1 MPTYQ
6 LLFGSHDWA
15 ESDDRP
21 KPYPVSMP
29 PRTEKLSVRLPRAL
43 KARLEEA
50 AERDGLTPEAW
61 AERVLSSNV
70 GPNGATAG

>member
-6 LLFGSHDWA
+6 LLFGSHDWP
-15 ESDDRP
+15 ENDDRP
-21 KPYPVSMP
+21 RPYPVSMP

-61 AERVLSSNV
+61 VERVVASNV
-70 GPNGATAG
+70 RPTGASAR

>member
-1 MPTYQ
+1 MATYQ
-6 LLFGSHDWA
+6 LLFGSHDWS

-43 KARLEEA
+43 KARLEDA
-50 AERDGLTPEAW
+50 AAREGVSPETWAAQVLGQSVPPDGAS
-61 AERVLSSNV
+61 AR
-70 GPNGATAG
+70 